1 VNIEDNQ
8 VINNKCNGIMLI
20 DDSRILMSENTLEG
34 NKVAGFV
41 CRNTSKAK
49 MRMNRFLGNRIELVI
64 EKGWEGI

>member
-1 VNIEDNQ
+1 
-8 VINNKCNGIMLI
+8 MLI

-49 MRMNRFLGNRIELVI
+49 MRMNRFMGNKIELVV